1 MPKPLAAVL
10 PVVALLAAC
19 GGKDNAITTTN
30 TENVILN
37 DQQSGAEFRNDD
49 PSFGNDGGGANA
61 VDANATDANIAAM
74 NGA

>member
-1 MPKPLAAVL
+1 MPKPLAAAL
-10 PVVALLAAC
+10 PALALLAAC
-19 GGKDNAITTTN
+19 GGKDNAIPTTN

-49 PSFGNDGGGANA
+49 PSFGND
-61 VDANATDANIAAM
+61 ANATDTNATDTNATAG